1 MKMKI
6 VEHGYIFLLGVLG
19 DLGLEIFF
27 VTAEAKDT
35 NIQKTGYL
43 VHFLTTGTFWCFVIK
58 SDSEG
63 YIRDVWMI
71 VHIVKH

>member
-6 VEHGYIFLLGVLG
+6 VEHGYIFFLGVLG

-35 NIQKTGYL
+35 NIPKNWLSCTFFN
-43 VHFLTTGTFWCFVIK
+43 HWNFLMLCN
-58 SDSEG
+58 
-63 YIRDVWMI
+63 
-71 VHIVKH
+71 

>member
-35 NIQKTGYL
+35 NIPKTGYL
-43 VHFLTTGTFWCFVIK
+43 VHFLTTGTF
-58 SDSEG
+58 
-63 YIRDVWMI
+63 
-71 VHIVKH
+71 